1 MISSTGVPPIANIKE
16 ILLAKSWSKMSQ
28 NQFKLVYSVWISDGQ
43 NYVFFTTFAKPK
55 VVVYGSCTCPSFARV
70 PVLCFFMLSSTG
82 VPPIANINSNVS
94 KHVLK
99 YMHFHAQ
106 FDRCPPKSQ
115 HQGNLTGQILVK
127 NITKSI

>member
-70 PVLCFFMLSSTG
+70 PVLCL
-82 VPPIANINSNVS
+82 
-94 KHVLK
+94 
-99 YMHFHAQ
+99 
-106 FDRCPPKSQ
+106 
-115 HQGNLTGQILVK
+115 LTYYAVTRVTLATSVTPTILGLRGEFTRVG
-127 NITKSI
+127 

>member
-1 MISSTGVPPIANIKE
+1 MGLARVPANIKE

-28 NQFKLVYSVWISDGQ
+28 NQFKLLYSVWISDGQ
-43 NYVFFTTFAKPK
+43 NYVFFTTSAKPK

-106 FDRCPPKSQ
+106 FDRCPPQEPTSRKYYQ
-115 HQGNLTGQILVK
+115 PNLGQKYHKI
-127 NITKSI
+127 N